1 MIASAFDELR
11 WAPMGSDGRGLA
23 PSSNMLAL
31 TACKCSPRRALPSSQ
46 VLAGTAGAL
55 RNLTVT
61 DEIAK
66 HIALAGGLE
75 ALIAAAE
82 AHPESAEVQS
92 EAAGALWGLAITE
105 EIAEAI
111 CAKGGIK
118 VLTTALTKAGAAHLD
133 MRACAHHGAIP
144 PAPGARQG
152 GRRAPRQA
160 ARARTCVGRAAQ
172 AVGQLGT

>member
-1 MIASAFDELR
+1 
-11 WAPMGSDGRGLA
+11 MGVA
-23 PSSNMLAL
+23 PSSNMLAF
-31 TACKCSPRRALPSSQ
+31 TACKCPPRRPPSSQ

-118 VLTTALTKAGAAHLD
+118 VLTTALTKAAPNTSTCVHVLTTALSPL
-133 MRACAHHGAIP
+133 P
-144 PAPGARQG
+144 PRCSS
-152 GRRAPRQA
+152 RRAPRTSTSRA
-160 ARARTCVGRAAQ
+160 CSHVCRARCASCRPTRNIS
-172 AVGQLGT
+172 TR

>member
-1 MIASAFDELR
+1 
-11 WAPMGSDGRGLA
+11 
-23 PSSNMLAL
+23 
-31 TACKCSPRRALPSSQ
+31 

-118 VLTTALTKAGAAHLD
+118 VLTTTLVKAGAEHLD
-133 MRACAHHGAIP
+133 MHACAHHGAIP
-144 PAPGARQG
+144 LPQVLVKAGA
-152 GRRAPRQA
+152 AHLDKPRVLARVSGALRKLSANSEHKHEVIA
-160 ARARTCVGRAAQ
+160 ALMATD
-172 AVGQLGT
+172 

>member
-1 MIASAFDELR
+1 
-11 WAPMGSDGRGLA
+11 
-23 PSSNMLAL
+23 
-31 TACKCSPRRALPSSQ
+31 

-118 VLTTALTKAGAAHLD
+118 VLTTALTKAAPHTSTCMHVLTTALSPLPQVLVKAGAAHLD
-133 MRACAHHGAIP
+133 KPRVLARVSGALRKLSANSEHKHEVI
-144 PAPGARQG
+144 
-152 GRRAPRQA
+152 A
-160 ARARTCVGRAAQ
+160 ALMATD
-172 AVGQLGT
+172 

>member
-1 MIASAFDELR
+1 M
-11 WAPMGSDGRGLA
+11 
-23 PSSNMLAL
+23 
-31 TACKCSPRRALPSSQ
+31 
-46 VLAGTAGAL
+46 LAGTAGAL

-118 VLTTALTKAGAAHLD
+118 VLTTALTKAAPSTSTCVHVLTTALSPLPQVLVKAGAAHLD
-133 MRACAHHGAIP
+133 MHARAH
-144 PAPGARQG
+144 PGAMPPSLQVLVDAFARHQSSLEV
-152 GRRAPRQA
+152 
-160 ARARTCVGRAAQ
+160 ARAAADAMWGLSVNDEVSGAADGR
-172 AVGQLGT
+172 

>member
-1 MIASAFDELR
+1 
-11 WAPMGSDGRGLA
+11 
-23 PSSNMLAL
+23 MLAL

-118 VLTTALTKAGAAHLD
+118 VLTTALDKAGAEHLD
-133 MRACAHHGAIP
+133 MHACAHHGAIP
-144 PAPGARQG
+144 PAPQVLVKAGA
-152 GRRAPRQA
+152 AHLDKPRVLARVSGALRKLSANSEHKHEVIA
-160 ARARTCVGRAAQ
+160 ALMASD
-172 AVGQLGT
+172 

>member
-1 MIASAFDELR
+1 
-11 WAPMGSDGRGLA
+11 MGADWLPHQR
-23 PSSNMLAL
+23 
-31 TACKCSPRRALPSSQ
+31 CSPCLHVSAHHGALPSSQ

-118 VLTTALTKAGAAHLD
+118 VLTTALVKAGAEHLD

>member
-1 MIASAFDELR
+1 
-11 WAPMGSDGRGLA
+11 
-23 PSSNMLAL
+23 
-31 TACKCSPRRALPSSQ
+31 
-46 VLAGTAGAL
+46 
-55 RNLTVT
+55 LTVT

-118 VLTTALTKAGAAHLD
+118 VLNTALVKAGAEHLD
-133 MRACAHHGAIP
+133 MHACAHHGAIP
-144 PAPGARQG
+144 LPPRCSS
-152 GRRAPRQA
+152 RRAPRTSTSRA
-160 ARARTCVGRAAQ
+160 CSHVCRARCASCRPTRNIS
-172 AVGQLGT
+172 TR

>member
-1 MIASAFDELR
+1 
-11 WAPMGSDGRGLA
+11 MGADWLPHQR
-23 PSSNMLAL
+23 
-31 TACKCSPRRALPSSQ
+31 CSPCLHVSAHHGALPSSQ

-118 VLTTALTKAGAAHLD
+118 VLITALTKAAPHTSTCMHVLTTALSP
-133 MRACAHHGAIP
+133 CP
-144 PAPGARQG
+144 PGARQG